1 MPRTNLKICLWS
13 QIHLA
18 PLRDQQGNLMR
29 IIGVQGR
36 LEEEPGDGLEE
47 LMAKQCVVTETC
59 DAESLRTSAVLL
71 AATGPAAKKIAATD
85 TEPPVDRKGMTAAE
99 VLALQADISRA
110 DSLFASQGTSRL
122 PQAPSRAKAKA
133 ARAAG
138 AATPLQLGVSPAS
151 VTAAIEAAIPDLAVV
166 APVSKAS
173 SIRTSRCPF
182 QNSAHAPVSSF
193 CCLELRM
200 PSPCGLAVPSL

>member
-1 MPRTNLKICLWS
+1 
-13 QIHLA
+13 
-18 PLRDQQGNLMR
+18 MR

-133 ARAAG
+133 AKGEKSAKG
-138 AATPLQLGVSPAS
+138 QGQGEGQGKGQGPPS
-151 VTAAIEAAIPDLAVV
+151 
-166 APVSKAS
+166 
-173 SIRTSRCPF
+173 
-182 QNSAHAPVSSF
+182 QNPRQSQQM
-193 CCLELRM
+193 RRRR
-200 PSPCGLAVPSL
+200 